1 MVPIRFKPWLR
12 EPRPESVPSSFV
24 REHGICIAIFLLVAI
39 VQIHNAATLGATDGM
54 PDTRGHVAYVH
65 HVAEHW
71 RAPLAEEG
79 WQMYHPPLFYFVAA
93 SFRTVL
99 ANFSAWFS
107 SVAFLRVLNTCFG
120 LGTVVF
126 SWLLMRR
133 LFPQRTLARNLGFTL
148 VAMLPVAF
156 YMNAN
161 VTNGVFAASMIACTL
176 LASVAILF
184 DGEISWRRSL
194 LLGILCGLSLL
205 SKFTGVFVVASVL
218 ALLTLR
224 AVFASSGSQRRGI
237 VKVGIVIGV
246 LALVIAGWFYVRN
259 WIHYGDPFAGNWDYA
274 TGFHY
279 EQSPGY
285 RTAGFYTNLGELPW
299 QLPQR
304 TTSASFWEVMYA
316 TFWTDPLGFFLPRT
330 DARVDFLQSL
340 ILCLAFFPMVGIA
353 LGFLRACRLLIFQG
367 WDHPF
372 LILVTMSFWTLAAIV
387 LFTLE
392 LPFYSTVRAFF
403 ALSLIPAIGV
413 FAGLGLELLSRQLGR
428 LRVLMY
434 ADLACL
440 YGLILFLFALG

>member
-1 MVPIRFKPWLR
+1 
-12 EPRPESVPSSFV
+12 
-24 REHGICIAIFLLVAI
+24 
-39 VQIHNAATLGATDGM
+39 
-54 PDTRGHVAYVH
+54 
-65 HVAEHW
+65 
-71 RAPLAEEG
+71 
-79 WQMYHPPLFYFVAA
+79 
-93 SFRTVL
+93 
-99 ANFSAWFS
+99 
-107 SVAFLRVLNTCFG
+107 
-120 LGTVVF
+120 
-126 SWLLMRR
+126 
-133 LFPQRTLARNLGFTL
+133 
-148 VAMLPVAF
+148 
-156 YMNAN
+156 
-161 VTNGVFAASMIACTL
+161 
-176 LASVAILF
+176 
-184 DGEISWRRSL
+184 
-194 LLGILCGLSLL
+194 
-205 SKFTGVFVVASVL
+205 
-218 ALLTLR
+218 
-224 AVFASSGSQRRGI
+224 
-237 VKVGIVIGV
+237 VIGV

-259 WIHYGDPFAGNWDYA
+259 WIHYGDLFAGNWDYA

-304 TTSASFWEVMYA
+304 TTSASVWEVMYA

-353 LGFLRACRLLIFQG
+353 LGFLRACRLLIFEG